1 MGGSMPA
8 EAESSGIEGRRQS
21 SGSPAA
27 AEPPASAAP
36 AATLPPGPPGP
47 PGTAGAAAPPG
58 APAAE
63 ASSRLAEYE
72 TLLEIGSRL
81 ASSLDLP
88 TVLETALSTAERICR
103 AETSS
108 IWELDDERRELFFR
122 VVRGRAAGEIRG
134 LRVPLGQG
142 IAGSV
147 ALSATAEVVNDVA
160 ADPRWRGDPQQVFK
174 TRAILAVPLLAN
186 GRVVGVLQLLNPV
199 GRERFTG
206 DDLRRMRLFA
216 DILAHPLQ
224 NARLYA
230 AQRRQFLNM
239 VTALAET
246 LEKKDPY
253 TGGHVRR
260 VVSYSLLLGS
270 EMGLAHADLQDLWLA
285 ATLHDIGKIGVPDR
299 ILGKPAPLDSDEAQI
314 MRRHTTDGAEIVSHL
329 SNSHVLPGVR
339 SHHERVDGGGYPDGL
354 EGDEIPLAP
363 RIIAVADTYD
373 AMTTSRPYRQG
384 LSHHRAAAEIESAAG
399 SQFCPRVVAAFS
411 SLFAAGRFNLAAGE
425 EALQSISELED
436 PD

>member
-1 MGGSMPA
+1 MA
-8 EAESSGIEGRRQS
+8 EARIAEKTPQTSGTPQA
-21 SGSPAA
+21 PD
-27 AEPPASAAP
+27 AP
-36 AATLPPGPPGP
+36 AGVG
-47 PGTAGAAAPPG
+47 
-58 APAAE
+58 
-63 ASSRLAEYE
+63 RLAEYE
-72 TLLEIGSRL
+72 TLLEIGAQL
-81 ASSLDLP
+81 ASSLDLA
-88 TVLETALSTAERICR
+88 TVLEVALSTAERVCQ

-108 IWELDDERRELFFR
+108 IWELDDERGELFFR

-142 IAGSV
+142 IVGSV
-147 ALSATAEVVNDVA
+147 AQSALPEVVNDVA
-160 ADPRWRGDPQQVFK
+160 ADPRWHGDPQGVFK

-199 GRERFTG
+199 DRERFTD

-216 DILAHPLQ
+216 GILAHPLQ

-230 AQRRQFLNM
+230 AQRRQYMNM

-260 VVSYSLLLGS
+260 VVCYSLLLGA
-270 EMGLAHADLQDLWLA
+270 ELGLGPGDLKDLWLA

-299 ILGKPAPLDSDEAQI
+299 ILGKPAPLDADEAEV
-314 MRRHTTDGAEIVSHL
+314 MRRHTTDGASIVAHL
-329 SNSHVLPGVR
+329 SSPHVLPGVR

-354 EGDEIPLAP
+354 EGDQIPLAP
-363 RIIAVADTYD
+363 RIIAVADTFD

-384 LSHHRAAAEIESAAG
+384 LSGERAAAEIESAAG
-399 SQFCPRVVAAFS
+399 TQFCPRVVAAFS
-411 SLFAAGRFNLAAGE
+411 AMFAGGRFDLPAGE
-425 EALQSISELED
+425 EVLRSIRDLESAD
-436 PD
+436 